1 MPAGVEFDSL
11 ETETAETPF
20 FIMPS
25 NALKSLRDELAIS
38 EGEKL
43 TNEMLYRYGVRCGEG
58 MIERMAIKATST
70 EEISK
75 MVPNLWAG
83 IGLGRVVSG
92 PFTPDELT
100 FNFQESIEARA
111 VGKTNE
117 ASCHFT
123 RGYLVGI
130 AQQISDKPFKALET
144 ACLSRGDEVCTI
156 KLLPSTEY
164 FEPIAEGPEGAPR
177 KDYIGESS
185 IKLESGIS
193 YLMETDDLSRCYEL
207 FLERTM
213 GGAQGLCITR
223 DFPDRVRSKFNIKK
237 SPVIWLSNADLEYA
251 VEPVQL
257 GKLYHKIEDFLK
269 KTEKGLI
276 ILVGIEYLITQNNY
290 SSALKFLQLIKDQI
304 SIYGA
309 TLLVPIVPE
318 TLAEKDLKLIERE
331 FETIKM
337 EK

>member
-1 MPAGVEFDSL
+1 MADGVQFDSL
-11 ETETAETPF
+11 DTETSETPF

-58 MIERMAIKATST
+58 MIERMSIKATSND
-70 EEISK
+70 EIVK
-75 MVPNLWAG
+75 MLPNLWAG
-83 IGLGRVVSG
+83 VGLGRVSSG
-92 PFTPDELT
+92 PFTEEEMT

-123 RGYLVGI
+123 RGYLVGLV
-130 AQQISDKPFKALET
+130 QQISDKGFKAVET
-144 ACLSRGDEVCTI
+144 ACLSQGDETCTI

-164 FEPIAEGPEGAPR
+164 FEPAAEGQEAPPA

-185 IKLESGIS
+185 IKLEKGVS
-193 YLMETDDLSRCYEL
+193 YLLETEDLGRCYEL

-213 GGAQGLCITR
+213 AGSQGLCITR
-223 DFPDRVRSKFNIKK
+223 DFPDRVRSKHNIKK

-269 KTEKGLI
+269 KTENGLI

-290 SSALKFLQLIKDQI
+290 SSALKFLQLIKDQV

-309 TLLVPIVPE
+309 TLIVPIVPE
-318 TLAEKDLKLIERE
+318 ALAEKDLKLIERE
-331 FETIKM
+331 FETVKV

>member
-1 MPAGVEFDSL
+1 MAEKVEFDSL
-11 ETETAETPF
+11 DTEDGETPF

-25 NALKSLRDELAIS
+25 NALKSLRDELSIS

-58 MIERMAIKATST
+58 MIERMSIKASGA
-70 EEISK
+70 EEISNL
-75 MVPNLWAG
+75 VPNLWAG
-83 IGLGRVVSG
+83 VGLGRVVTG
-92 PFTPDELT
+92 PVAGDDLS
-100 FNFQESIEARA
+100 FNFSESIEARA

-130 AQQISDKPFKALET
+130 VQQISDKGYKAVET
-144 ACLSRGDEVCTI
+144 ACLSRGDEACVI

-164 FEPIAEGPEGAPR
+164 FEPVAETTEAPQA
-177 KDYIGESS
+177 KDYVGQASLP
-185 IKLESGIS
+185 LEKGVS
-193 YLMETDDLSRCYEL
+193 YLLETEDLGQCYDL
-207 FLERTM
+207 FQERIM
-213 GGAQGLCITR
+213 GGASGLCITR
-223 DFPDRVRSKFNIKK
+223 DFPDRVRSKHAIKK
-237 SPVIWLSNADLEYA
+237 SPIIWLSNADLEYA

-269 KTEKGLI
+269 RTENGLI

-309 TLLVPIVPE
+309 TLLVPLVPE
-318 TLAEKDLKLIERE
+318 ALAEKDLRLIERE
-331 FETIKM
+331 FETIQVDK
-337 EK
+337 

>member
-1 MPAGVEFDSL
+1 VPEGVQFDSL
-11 ETETAETPF
+11 DTETAETPF

-25 NALKSLRDELAIS
+25 NALKSLRDELSIS

-58 MIERMAIKATST
+58 MIERMSIKASSA
-70 EEISK
+70 EEILK
-75 MVPNLWAG
+75 LVPNLWAG
-83 IGLGRVVSG
+83 VGLGRVAAG
-92 PFTPDELT
+92 PAQGDDLT
-100 FNFQESIEARA
+100 FNFEESIEARA

-130 AQQISDKPFKALET
+130 VQQISDKGFKAVET
-144 ACLSRGDEVCTI
+144 ACLSRGDEMCTI
-156 KLLPSTEY
+156 TLLPSTEY
-164 FEPIAEGPEGAPR
+164 FEPTGEATEAPVQ
-177 KDYIGESS
+177 KDYLGQSS
-185 IKLESGIS
+185 IRLEKGVS
-193 YLMETDDLSRCYEL
+193 YLMETVDLGKCYEI

-213 GGAQGLCITR
+213 AGMNGLCITR
-223 DFPDRVRSKFNIKK
+223 DFPDRVRSRYEIKK
-237 SPVIWLSNADLEYA
+237 SPIIWLSNADLEYA

-269 KTEKGLI
+269 RTENCLI
-276 ILVGIEYLITQNNY
+276 MLVGIEYLITQNNY

-309 TLLVPIVPE
+309 TFLVPLVPE
-318 TLAEKDLKLIERE
+318 ALAEKDLRLIERE
-331 FETIKM
+331 FEMIKV

>member
-1 MPAGVEFDSL
+1 MAEGVQFDSL
-11 ETETAETPF
+11 DTETAETPF

-25 NALKSLRDELAIS
+25 NALKSLRDELAIT

-58 MIERMAIKATST
+58 MVERMSIKAATN
-70 EEISK
+70 EDIANI
-75 MVPNLWAG
+75 VPNLWAG
-83 IGLGRVVSG
+83 VGLGRVSVG
-92 PFTPDELT
+92 PYTSDEIS

-123 RGYLVGI
+123 RGYLVGLV
-130 AQQISDKPFKALET
+130 QQISDKGFKAVET
-144 ACLSRGDEVCTI
+144 ACMSRGDEMCSI

-164 FEPIAEGPEGAPR
+164 FEPASEAEGPVK
-177 KDYIGESS
+177 KDYIGQSS
-185 IKLESGIS
+185 LPVEKGVS
-193 YLMETDDLSRCYEL
+193 YLLETEDLGRCYEL

-213 GGAQGLCITR
+213 AGAQGLCITR

-237 SPVIWLSNADLEYA
+237 SPIIWLSNADLEYA

-269 KTEKGLI
+269 KTENGLI

-304 SIYGA
+304 SIFGA

-318 TLAEKDLKLIERE
+318 ALADKDLKLIERE
-331 FETIKM
+331 FETIKV

>member
-1 MPAGVEFDSL
+1 LPEGVEFDSL
-11 ETETAETPF
+11 DTETAETPF

-58 MIERMAIKATST
+58 MIERMSIKASST

-75 MVPNLWAG
+75 VVPNLWAG
-83 IGLGRVVSG
+83 VGLGRVSAG
-92 PFTPDELT
+92 PFTAEELT

-117 ASCHFT
+117 SSCHFT

-130 AQQISDKPFKALET
+130 AQQISDKSFKAVET
-144 ACLSRGDEVCTI
+144 ACLSRGDDVCTI

-164 FEPIAEGPEGAPR
+164 FEPVAESTEGAAK

-185 IKLESGIS
+185 IKLEPGVS
-193 YLMETDDLSRCYEL
+193 YLLETDDLARCYEL

-213 GGAQGLCITR
+213 AGAQGLCITR

-304 SIYGA
+304 SIFGA
-309 TLLVPIVPE
+309 TLLVPIVPDA
-318 TLAEKDLKLIERE
+318 LAEKDLKLIERE
-331 FETIKM
+331 FETIKV

>member
-1 MPAGVEFDSL
+1 MPDGVQFDSL
-11 ETETAETPF
+11 DTETAETPF

-58 MIERMAIKATST
+58 MIERMSIKATSND
-70 EEISK
+70 EIVK
-75 MVPNLWAG
+75 LLPNLWAG
-83 IGLGRVVSG
+83 VGLGRVSAG
-92 PFTPDELT
+92 PYTDEEMT

-123 RGYLVGI
+123 RGYLVGLV
-130 AQQISDKPFKALET
+130 QQISDKGYKAVET
-144 ACLSRGDEVCTI
+144 ACLSQGDEMCTI

-164 FEPIAEGPEGAPR
+164 FEPAAEGQETAPT

-185 IKLESGIS
+185 VKLEKGVS
-193 YLMETDDLSRCYEL
+193 YLLETEDLGKCYEI

-223 DFPDRVRSKFNIKK
+223 DFPDRVRSKYNIKK

-269 KTEKGLI
+269 KTENGLI

-318 TLAEKDLKLIERE
+318 ALAEKDLKLIERE
-331 FETIKM
+331 FETVRV